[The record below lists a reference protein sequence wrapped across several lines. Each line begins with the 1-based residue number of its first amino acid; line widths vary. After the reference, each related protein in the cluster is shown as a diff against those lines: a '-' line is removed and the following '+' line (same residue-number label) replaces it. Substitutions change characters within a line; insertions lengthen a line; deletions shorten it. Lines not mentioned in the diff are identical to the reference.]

1 MEHLF
6 NLVLVLGDAP
16 SINPL
21 GQWVNKEVG
30 TAVGIIVLVI
40 GCVKWATGKYGHMLV
55 LFVVGGLMFLISKGP
70 ETVFN
75 SVSGIW
81 KLIFGS

>member
-1 MEHLF
+1 MDYLLNF
-6 NLVLVLGDAP
+6 MMVLGNAP

-21 GQWVNKEVG
+21 GNWVNKEVG

-40 GCVKWATGKYGHMLV
+40 GCVKWAGGKYGHMIA
-55 LFVVGGLMFLISKGP
+55 LFVIGGLMFLVSKGP

-75 SVSGIW
+75 ALSGMW
-81 KLIFGS
+81 KLIFGG